1 MDLLQ
6 NPFHILTATLRDDR
20 RKIVELEDNRKLL
33 LDANECTQAR
43 SNLIHPRKRLATEMS
58 WLLGVNPKRAG
69 EVLELLESPLDNF
82 IGEGKL
88 VQIRAAFE
96 DVMKTVNPIGM
107 GKRRSITL
115 ARYLFDHFK
124 NLFGMN
130 EMMPIAR
137 ANLLTAGLSRLPDY
151 SSDDIAECIV
161 AEWILEIARVF
172 EDIDPE
178 EVRATINEERIVSD
192 FTEVAD
198 LSVIKEEIR
207 ERRHYCR
214 QVITS
219 ALNKLS
225 VKERAGAVTTVA
237 EATTDNREKHDLTL
251 IGDLVDSYEVGV
263 QEFLKK
269 EDENIKALGEKLRA
283 EADAE
288 SPDSTLAPMVNQLIQ
303 VVKNW
308 ETVAH
313 PIQVIKKSKGLS
325 HEASYLIVGHVREL
339 AVNLFKEYDKLD
351 FSRQLI
357 NMLQE
362 VFTEHD
368 ELTERI
374 AEDVKTLDEIAE
386 ERKHLI
392 EIEALVE
399 KLQAAADAESLDSTL
414 APMVTQLIQGI
425 KNWDTDAQPIQGSA
439 KSQGLSHGA
448 SYLIA
453 GRVRELA
460 VGLFNEHGH
469 LDFSRQLINMLQEVF
484 TEDDELAERIA
495 EDVKALDEI
504 AEERVR
510 LIEAAKERA
519 EEWRREITYEAD
531 IGTFLKSKLRI
542 SPDGI
547 EWKGDRW
554 ALDSIT
560 RICWGGTRHSVNGIP
575 TGTTYSIIF
584 GNDSGFATIELKTED
599 IYTNFIDRLWRAVG
613 VRLLTE
619 YLEGLREGRKYR
631 FGSAVISDHGVELE
645 RKRLFSSNERV
656 FCRWSELVIWNN
668 AGDFCIG
675 KKDDRKLTASFSY
688 QYEDNI
694 HVLEAAIRMFRE
706 QGGDRLSNLL
716 DE

>member
-6 NPFHILTATLRDDR
+6 NPFHILTATLRDDP
-20 RKIVELEDNRKLL
+20 RKIVELEDNRKLRR
-33 LDANECTQAR
+33 DANECTQAR
-43 SNLIHPRKRLATEMS
+43 SNLIHPRKRLAPEMS

-69 EVLELLESPLDNF
+69 EVLKLLESPLDNF

-151 SSDDIAECIV
+151 SSSDDIAECIV
-161 AEWILEIARVF
+161 AEWILEIACVSK
-172 EDIDPE
+172 DIDPE
-178 EVRATINEERIVSD
+178 EVRTTINEERIVSS
-192 FTEVAD
+192 FPEVDRSA
-198 LSVIKEEIR
+198 IEE
-207 ERRHYCR
+207 EMKNRRDYYR

-225 VKERAGAVTTVA
+225 VKERTGAVTTVV
-237 EATTDNREKHDLTL
+237 EAATDNREKHDLTL
-251 IGDLVDSYEVGV
+251 IDKLVDSYEVGV

-303 VVKNW
+303 VVKNRD
-308 ETVAH
+308 TVAY

-325 HEASYLIVGHVREL
+325 HEASYLIAVHVREL

-351 FSRQLI
+351 FSLQLI

-368 ELTERI
+368 ELTERL

-399 KLQAAADAESLDSTL
+399 KLQAAADAENPDSTL
-414 APMVTQLIQGI
+414 APMVTQLIQVV
-425 KNWDTDAQPIQGSA
+425 KNWETDAQPIQGSA

-484 TEDDELAERIA
+484 TEDDELAECIA

-510 LIEAAKERA
+510 LIEAAKKRA
-519 EEWRREITYEAD
+519 QEWRREITYEAD

-560 RICWGGTRHSVNGIP
+560 RIRWGGTRHSVNGIP

-599 IYTNFIDRLWRAVG
+599 IYTNFIDRLWRAAG

-656 FCRWSELVIWNN
+656 FCRWSELKTWND

-675 KKDDRKLTASFSY
+675 KKEDRKLTASFSY